1 MAEDIRDSIHANDMS
16 KFQISA
22 VTICLAINM
31 LDGFDVLAIAFTASE
46 ISREWG
52 LAASELGILF
62 SAALAGMTLGSIF
75 IAPFADTYGRR
86 PLILICLA
94 VISAGML
101 LSATA
106 GDVMELAGLRVLT
119 GLGIGGILASLN
131 TMVSEYSSDR
141 RREFAITLLQTG
153 YPIGATIGGI
163 ISAFLIMAYGWRSVF
178 IFGGIIPFL
187 MLFLVYAKLPESLEF
202 LISKRPAGA
211 LDKVNNI
218 LAKMGLTALEKLPEV
233 RKVEEG
239 NVSFKDIVT
248 GNYMGRTAMIWLSF
262 FLVMFSFYFVL
273 SWTPKV
279 LVSEGLSVEGG
290 ISGGVLLN
298 VGGIVGALLMGAL
311 SARIAMRK
319 LVGAYMI
326 LTAASMALFGIT
338 GPEIVLLMVIAF
350 IVGFFIF
357 GSIIGLYA
365 VVPELYPTD
374 IRTAGTG
381 WAIGFGRLGAI
392 AGPYVAG
399 LMIEGGWDRAGY
411 YAVLALPLLVSA
423 YVITQTNR
431 DKKHKAGI

>member
-1 MAEDIRDSIHANDMS
+1 MSGDVRETIRSSEMS
-16 KFQISA
+16 RFQITA

-46 ISREWG
+46 ISREWN
-52 LAASELGILF
+52 LAASQLGVLF

-94 VISAGML
+94 VISLGMIASAFAGGV
-101 LSATA
+101 T
-106 GDVMELAGLRVLT
+106 ELALLRALT

-131 TMVSEYSSDR
+131 TMVSEYSSDK
-141 RREFAITLLQTG
+141 RREFAVTLLQTG

-163 ISAFLIMAYGWRSVF
+163 ISAFLITAYGWRSVF
-178 IFGGIIPFL
+178 IFGGVLPLL

-202 LISKRPAGA
+202 LISKRPKGA
-211 LDKVNNI
+211 LDRVNEI
-218 LAKMGLTALEKLPEV
+218 LAKMGLKPIGALPEAKSGDEK
-233 RKVEEG
+233 KVG
-239 NVSFKDIVT
+239 LKDIVT
-248 GNYMGRTAMIWLSF
+248 GDYKGRTAMIWVSF
-262 FLVMFSFYFVL
+262 FLIMFSFYFVM

-279 LVSEGLSVEGG
+279 LVGEGLSVEGG

-298 VGGIVGALLMGAL
+298 VGGIIGALIMGAL
-311 SARIAMRK
+311 SSRIAMRK
-319 LVGAYMI
+319 LVGAYMV
-326 LTAASMALFGIT
+326 LSAVMMALFGIT
-338 GPEIVLLMVIAF
+338 GPEIILLMLVAF
-350 IVGFFIF
+350 VVGFFIF

-365 VVPELYPTD
+365 VVPDLYPTD

-399 LMIEGGWDRAGY
+399 LLIEAGWERAGY

-423 YVITQTNR
+423 VVITRSNR
-431 DKKHKAGI
+431 TA

>member
-1 MAEDIRDSIHANDMS
+1 MAEDIRDTIRSSDMS
-16 KFQISA
+16 KFQIAA

-46 ISREWG
+46 ISREWN

-75 IAPFADTYGRR
+75 VAPFADTYGRR
-86 PLILICLA
+86 PLILLCLA
-94 VISAGML
+94 VISLGMI
-101 LSATA
+101 LSAFSGGVA
-106 GDVMELAGLRVLT
+106 ELAALRALT

-131 TMVSEYSSDR
+131 TMVAEYSSEKR
-141 RREFAITLLQTG
+141 QEFAVTLLQTG

-163 ISAFLIMAYGWRSVF
+163 ISAFLITSYGWRSVF
-178 IFGGIIPFL
+178 IFGGVVPLL
-187 MLFLVYAKLPESLEF
+187 MLFLVYVKLPESLEY

-211 LDKVNNI
+211 LERVNAI
-218 LAKMGLTALEKLPEV
+218 LAKMGHAALLVLPEA
-233 RKVEEG
+233 KKSEEE
-239 NVSFKDIVT
+239 NFSFKDIVT
-248 GNYMGRTAMIWLSF
+248 GDYRGRTAMIWISF

-298 VGGIVGALLMGAL
+298 VGGIVGALIMGAL
-311 SARIAMRK
+311 SSRIAMRK
-319 LVGAYMI
+319 LVGAYMVM
-326 LTAASMALFGIT
+326 TAITMALFGIT
-338 GPEIVLLMVIAF
+338 GPEIILLMLVAF
-350 IVGFFIF
+350 VVGFFIF

-365 VVPELYPTD
+365 VVPDLYPTD

-399 LMIEGGWDRAGY
+399 LLIEGGWERAGY

-431 DKKHKAGI
+431 D